1 MANKTL
7 IMTEF
12 KLIIENSKGESVTQM
27 ITNEKEVG
35 EELFEE
41 LDSYLFNYIIKF
53 NEVNVE
59 SGVTLSKLQVYI
71 DDYEIRNITYNSHI

>member
-1 MANKTL
+1 MAINSL

-27 ITNEKEVG
+27 ITNEKEIS

-53 NEVNVE
+53 NEVNIE
-59 SGVTLSKLQVYI
+59 HGVTLNKLQVYI
-71 DDYEIRNITYNSHI
+71 DDAEIRNITFNS